1 MRRFS
6 EIITADASGDATG
19 YIDCPRDGLLHAIR
33 YVKDGYG
40 TGVDFVITLETTGAP
55 VLTVSDVT
63 ASKTWYPRAQ
73 ICDILGVDEDYN
85 DESDEAVNDR
95 IPVAGERI
103 KIVVDEA
110 TASGAGTFYA
120 WIDDK

>member
-1 MRRFS
+1 MRKFS
-6 EIITADASGDATG
+6 KVITADASGDATG
-19 YIDCPRDGLLHAIR
+19 YIACPSDGKLHAIS
-33 YVKDGYG
+33 YTKDGYG
-40 TGVDFVITLETTGAP
+40 DGVDFVITLETTATP
-55 VLTVSDVT
+55 VLTVTNVT
-63 ASKTWYPRAQ
+63 ATTTWFPRAQ
-73 ICDILGVDEDYN
+73 VCDILGVGEDYN